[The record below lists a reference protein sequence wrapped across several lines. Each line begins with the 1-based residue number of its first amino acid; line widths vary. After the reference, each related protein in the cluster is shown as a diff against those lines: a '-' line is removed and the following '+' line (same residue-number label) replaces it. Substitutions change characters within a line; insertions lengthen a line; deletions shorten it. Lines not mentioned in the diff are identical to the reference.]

1 MTSNYFSG
9 FCLKDEKELFSSYL
23 IENDF
28 TLQGFSYG
36 CIEAFSKALV
46 SEKRIDLL
54 QLFSPAFFQSKNKKF
69 HRLQLMYYKKNKKS
83 YVLNFIKN
91 IASPSSYDCSSYI
104 KEGTYEE
111 LETLLS
117 YEWKKENLEKLLGKG
132 TKIEVYLG
140 EKDEI
145 IQSKE
150 TMDFFKEY
158 ASVYYIKN
166 AGHILKT

>member
-28 TLQGFSYG
+28 TLQGFSFG

-69 HRLQLMYYKKNKKS
+69 HRLQLMYYKKDKKS

-104 KEGTYEE
+104 KDGTYEE

-117 YEWKKENLEKLLGKG
+117 YEWKKR
-132 TKIEVYLG
+132 
-140 EKDEI
+140 
-145 IQSKE
+145 
-150 TMDFFKEY
+150 
-158 ASVYYIKN
+158 
-166 AGHILKT
+166 ILKNFWKKALKLKFIWAKKMK

>member
-1 MTSNYFSG
+1 MTSNYYSG
-9 FCLKDEKELFSSYL
+9 FCLKDEKELFSSYI

-28 TLQGFSYG
+28 TVQGFSYG
-36 CIEAFSKALV
+36 CIAAFSKALL
-46 SEKRIDLL
+46 SDTRIDLL

-69 HRLQLMYYKKNKKS
+69 HRLQLMYYKKDKQS
-83 YVLNFIKN
+83 YISNFLKN
-91 IASPSSYDCSSYI
+91 IASPSLYDCSSYV
-104 KEGTYEE
+104 KEGKYEE

-117 YEWKKENLEKLLGKG
+117 YEWTKESLEKLLSKG

-145 IQSKE
+145 MQSKE
-150 TMDFFKEY
+150 ALDFFKEY